1 MELLTAGAG
10 KVGSLV
16 LGDGAQYFAKRIL
29 LGAAPTGAEQDSKF
43 DLPARAVLYDVLVDV
58 KTPEVTGATK
68 TLDVGLLSTQSGGNA
83 QGLVAALSVT
93 AAGVQRPGATV
104 TTGTNET
111 YFSATT
117 RGALLA
123 AFRAGTNVDGDSG
136 LYLEKPHVAGAV
148 TAKRVSFRAGSNDF
162 VEFRGSI
169 WLFYVV
175 LP

>member
-1 MELLTAGAG
+1 MQLLTAGAG

-16 LGDGAQYFAKRIL
+16 LGDGAQYFARRIL
-29 LGAAPTGAEQDSKF
+29 ISAAPTGAEQDSKF
-43 DLPARAVLYDVLVDV
+43 DLPARAVLLDVIVDV
-58 KTPEVTGATK
+58 KTPEATGATK
-68 TLDVGLLSTQSGGNA
+68 TLDVGLLSTQTGGNV
-83 QGLVAALSVT
+83 QGF
-93 AAGVQRPGATV
+93 AAGLPVGAAGIQRPGATV

-111 YFSATT
+111 YFSAAT

-136 LYLEKPHVAGAV
+136 LYLEKPHLSSSV

-169 WLFYVV
+169 WLLYVV
-175 LP
+175 FP